1 MLFQSA
7 HNTKTCVYQEA
18 ARKDQGIEAKLLFF
32 KFHSFCVCTEV
43 MSIIIMS
50 RVMVK
55 RKSMSLPVIVIGGRS
70 ECESGQI
77 S

>member
-32 KFHSFCVCTEV
+32 KCHSFCVCTEV